1 MVARVAETVRP
12 PSPTPG
18 ERQLHPVQRSHF
30 LSSES
35 TEVPGGPASP
45 GKLVK
50 NADSQVPL
58 RTLIQWMGRE
68 GHLVPTHG
76 QIWGPLLGPTVPLP
90 SEAPLPCGGLLSG
103 GQGSSSDLSGPPDLS
118 PGFRFPLTLR
128 MRLRPLRPSSLHQPL
143 ISILLLGRTRSK
155 LS

>member
-1 MVARVAETVRP
+1 MALPLLGSLLRMQIPRY
-12 PSPTPG
+12 PSG
-18 ERQLHPVQRSHF
+18 L
-30 LSSES
+30 
-35 TEVPGGPASP
+35 
-45 GKLVK
+45 
-50 NADSQVPL
+50 
-58 RTLIQWMGRE
+58 LIQWMERE

-118 PGFRFPLTLR
+118 PGFQFPLTLR
-128 MRLRPLRPSSLHQPL
+128 MRLRPLKPSSLHQPL
-143 ISILLLGRTRSK
+143 ISILLLGSTRSK

>member
-18 ERQLHPVQRSHF
+18 ERQLRLAQCSHF
-30 LSSES
+30 LSSET

-58 RTLIQWMGRE
+58 RTLDSVDGE
-68 GHLVPTHG
+68 G
-76 QIWGPLLGPTVPLP
+76 GPPG
-90 SEAPLPCGGLLSG
+90 AHAR
-103 GQGSSSDLSGPPDLS
+103 SDLGASVRTHCPP
-118 PGFRFPLTLR
+118 P
-128 MRLRPLRPSSLHQPL
+128 Q
-143 ISILLLGRTRSK
+143 
-155 LS
+155 

>member
-18 ERQLHPVQRSHF
+18 ERQLRPAQCSHF
-30 LSSES
+30 LSSET

-45 GKLVK
+45 RKLVK

-58 RTLIQWMGRE
+58 RTLDSVDGE
-68 GHLVPTHG
+68 GGPPGAHVRSDL
-76 QIWGPLLGPTVPLP
+76 GPLLGPTVPLP

-118 PGFRFPLTLR
+118 PGFQFPLTLR
-128 MRLRPLRPSSLHQPL
+128 MRLRPLKPSSLHQPL
-143 ISILLLGRTRSK
+143 ISILLLGSTRSK